1 MKNLRGTYVH
11 RGDAYRRR
19 TRVRQ
24 TVLAVGFF
32 SASAFLLGNRKP
44 VSTDALAAPVPS
56 SPSRPGSFHFNLG
69 TDRSLSSQLDSA
81 RGELELIH
89 TELDRANKI
98 IGYSTQYGIRADLA
112 TSILEVASAEGIDP
126 ELAFRLV
133 KLESDFNPRATSPVG
148 AIGLTQVMPA
158 TARFYVKGITADGL
172 YDPNTNLRVGF
183 RYLRGL
189 VKEYKGDVN
198 VALLVYN
205 RGPVAVEKARA
216 EGDNP
221 SNGYDRILTRGY
233 RGMGTV
239 E

>member
-11 RGDAYRRR
+11 RGDAQRRR
-19 TRVRQ
+19 TKVRQ
-24 TVLAVGFF
+24 TVLAVSFF

-44 VSTDALAAPVPS
+44 ISQDAIAAPVPATS
-56 SPSRPGSFHFNLG
+56 NFRIHLGSG
-69 TDRSLSSQLDSA
+69 RSLASQLDSTQ
-81 RGELELIH
+81 GELALMR
-89 TELDRANKI
+89 TQLDRANKI
-98 IGYSTQYGIRADLA
+98 IGYSTRYRIRADLA
-112 TSILEVASAEGIDP
+112 TSILDVASAEGIDP

-133 KLESDFNPRATSPVG
+133 KLESEFNPRAKSPVG

-158 TARFYVKGITADGL
+158 TARYYVKGITAEGL
-172 YDPNTNLRVGF
+172 YDPDTNLRIGF

-198 VALLVYN
+198 LALLVYN

-221 SNGYDRILTRGY
+221 SNGYDRIITKGY
-233 RGMGTV
+233 VGKGTV

>member
-11 RGDAYRRR
+11 RGDAHRRR
-19 TRVRQ
+19 TRIRQ
-24 TVLAVGFF
+24 ITLAVSFF
-32 SASAFLLGNRKP
+32 SACGFLLGNRKP
-44 VSTDALAAPVPS
+44 VSTDALAASLPTRTA
-56 SPSRPGSFHFNLG
+56 SPAGFRINLS
-69 TDRSLSSQLDSA
+69 TDRTLAAQLDSA
-81 RGELELIH
+81 RGELDLTH
-89 TELDRANKI
+89 MQLDRANRI
-98 IGYSTQYGIRADLA
+98 IGYSTQYRIRADLA
-112 TSILEVASAEGIDP
+112 TSILDVASAEGIDP

-133 KLESDFNPRATSPVG
+133 KLESDFNAHATSPVG

-158 TARFYVKGITADGL
+158 TARYYVKGITAEGL

-189 VKEYKGDVN
+189 VKEYKNDVN
-198 VALLVYN
+198 LALLVYN

-233 RGMGTV
+233 RGKGTV

>member
-11 RGDAYRRR
+11 RGDAHRRR

-24 TVLAVGFF
+24 TTLVVSFF
-32 SASAFLLGNRKP
+32 SACAFLLGNRKP
-44 VSTDALAAPVPS
+44 VSTDALAASLPTRTT
-56 SPSRPGSFHFNLG
+56 SPAGFRINLS
-69 TDRSLSSQLDSA
+69 TDRTLAAQLDSA
-81 RGELELIH
+81 RGELDLTH
-89 TELDRANKI
+89 MQLDRANRI
-98 IGYSTQYGIRADLA
+98 IGYSTQYRIRADLA
-112 TSILEVASAEGIDP
+112 TSILDVASAEGIDP

-133 KLESDFNPRATSPVG
+133 KLESDFNPHATSPVG

-158 TARFYVKGITADGL
+158 TARYYVKGITAEGL

-189 VKEYKGDVN
+189 VKEYKNDMN
-198 VALLVYN
+198 LALLVYN

-233 RGMGTV
+233 RGKGTV